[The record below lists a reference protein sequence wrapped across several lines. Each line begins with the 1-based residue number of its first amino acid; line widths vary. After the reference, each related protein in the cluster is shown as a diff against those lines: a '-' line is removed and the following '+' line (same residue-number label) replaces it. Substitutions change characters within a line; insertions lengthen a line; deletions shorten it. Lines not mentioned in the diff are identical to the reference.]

1 MKAILILATF
11 GLAASPP
18 SAFAQ
23 QAFEFVYADTMNVQL
38 CEGCG
43 IGVSSYGSVMLV
55 NVGDTAIPMGDLH
68 DLNVSATSSV
78 DDVRFAVLHGAIEQ
92 TAPIMPN
99 EAVGS
104 VTPANDMFLD
114 WLEPGETLRNTTP
127 DQVFSF
133 GIIRDPA
140 TTYVGAVSFDVTIRL
155 RATILAQYR
164 VVANMTLGD
173 PELTFTSAN
182 RTQADQTTAVEPV
195 TWGRIKQM
203 YR

>member
-11 GLAASPP
+11 GLAVSPL
-18 SAFAQ
+18 SAFSQ

-43 IGVSSYGSVMLV
+43 LGVSSYGSAMLI
-55 NVGDTAIPMGDLH
+55 NVGDAAIPMSELAEMSVG
-68 DLNVSATSSV
+68 ARSSV
-78 DDVRFAVLHGAIEQ
+78 ADVQLAVLHGAIEQ
-92 TAPIMPN
+92 TAPILPN

-104 VTPANDMFLD
+104 VVSANNMFLG

-127 DQVFSF
+127 AQVFSF
-133 GIIRDPA
+133 GIVRSPA
-140 TTYVGAVSFDVTIRL
+140 TTYVGVVTFEVTIRL
-155 RATILAQYR
+155 RSEILSRYQ

-173 PELTFTSAN
+173 PELTFVSSS